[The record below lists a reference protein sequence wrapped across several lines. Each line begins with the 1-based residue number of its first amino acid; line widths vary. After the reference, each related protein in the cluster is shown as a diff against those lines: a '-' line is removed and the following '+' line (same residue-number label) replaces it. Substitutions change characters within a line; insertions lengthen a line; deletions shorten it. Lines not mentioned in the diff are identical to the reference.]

1 MILKFTMADPGG
13 MNVLQEDMSY
23 LGNSDSLQAV
33 RGMGSTEM
41 SGLEDIINWDNEFLS
56 KLMVDETLLD
66 ELAGSSEAD
75 ESFDFFQAAAT
86 TDVPMQKQSHSN
98 GFFESSNPVVSH
110 GNQMSPNRGPLL
122 PSLSPGPRQN
132 NLSSPSLDNVGM
144 NDKSSNMDTKVSHP
158 KLMGSLQTHK
168 TTVINNAVTLP
179 TTVVLQPNAITLTN
193 TGAQS
198 IVTPTFQHVVHQ
210 QHIQQQ
216 PQVFQK
222 VQVAA
227 AGIPQP
233 QILHQLTPA
242 LQLQMHAL
250 KQQQVLQQKR
260 HAKHSQQNQPL
271 KPNTLNQ
278 QQLLQKQQNQV
289 LLQKMSPMTSDK
301 MPLLVQTQLVKSE
314 PHMAQTVMYTTAPVT
329 TATPTTSGVLAPA
342 QSIHTLVNTAN
353 GTILAT
359 GIPLVLEGEKL
370 PINRIATLSTT
381 AEPKE
386 KEVKRSAHNAIER
399 RYRTSINDKIIELKN
414 IVVGE
419 EAKLNKS
426 AILRKAIDYIRFLQ
440 NSNNKLK
447 QENMAL
453 KMASQRHTLK
463 DLLVPESNVPTSSNE
478 RMLTECMGEI
488 TPPHS
493 ELSSPELSPPH
504 SDDNNSLPPS
514 PDTSFSTTMVKEEDD
529 ESSIMNITKGMLDH
543 TRMALCMFMFSILA
557 FNPFG
562 MLLNT
567 VSDVSREYS
576 SKHEGRTILG
586 NSDDVTSGDVWQ
598 WYNSSVFIF
607 LFNCVIFMS
616 CLIKIFMYG
625 DPILPCKS
633 KASVMYWRHRKQAD
647 FNLAQGDLS
656 GGNQELKRCLQ
667 AYGRPLPTSKIEF
680 FTSTM
685 WQLVR
690 QMLHRLWIG
699 RWLAR
704 HSGGFFLDVSTRR
717 EAVNSAKELSLV
729 YHKLHQ
735 LHLVSGTHD
744 YGGLMLAFNAVNM
757 AEASS
762 DLLPPEQLADIYVAA
777 ALRIKESC
785 PSFLQRLS
793 RYYLGLARHVCLK
806 HCSQVPMRLQWLFSS
821 YGLRFFVTQKWSYG
835 SVTHNS
841 LFSSLGNRSDPLAYA
856 ARMYRE
862 HLQERALQTLV
873 APGGRITDACDDEP
887 MRRTQ
892 TADVLTYTRLLM
904 ENALASDSS
913 SADVMLSL
921 GPGSCSDEVAHW
933 WACVVSVAAY
943 WLLGEEGE
951 QAERLYARIEVLPEL
966 LEKMN
971 DPLPRAVLLAF
982 RAQRALL
989 SRPSRGTSSRAVLRL
1004 CNTAGQLLDDAVT
1017 YASCRQANSGM
1028 ALLAQLLICDW
1039 LLETRTKL
1047 WEEEGVESE
1056 SGSVLS
1062 LTPVPAPV
1070 LTGFQQDLSSLRRIT
1085 QFIPSALPR
1094 VFLFEATARLM
1105 AGASPARTQQL
1116 LDRSL
1121 RHRHNRSSVICR
1133 KGDKS
1138 HHLGG
1143 GDREHATALYIACR
1157 HLPTPLLSSPG
1168 ERAGMLAEAAKTL
1181 ERIGDRKRLDD
1192 CYRLMKSI
1200 GNSVTN

>member
-13 MNVLQEDMSY
+13 TTVLQEDLSY
-23 LGNSDSLQAV
+23 LGNPDSLTAV
-33 RGMGSTEM
+33 GGMGSSEM
-41 SGLEDIINWDNEFLS
+41 VGLEDIISWDNELFS
-56 KLMVDETLLD
+56 KLGVDETLLED
-66 ELAGSSEAD
+66 ITGAMEAD
-75 ESFDFFQAAAT
+75 ENFDFFHT
-86 TDVPMQKQSHSN
+86 TGTSDVPLQKQSQPN
-98 GFFESSNPVVSH
+98 VFFEPSNPVTLQ
-110 GNQMSPNRGPLL
+110 GNQMGPDRGSVLTSVNSNPQ
-122 PSLSPGPRQN
+122 QN
-132 NLSSPSLDNVGM
+132 NLSHPPPDNMVV
-144 NDKSSNMDTKVSHP
+144 NKTSNVDSKISQS
-158 KLMGSLQTHK
+158 KLVGSLPK
-168 TTVINNAVTLP
+168 TTVVNNTVTLP

-193 TGAQS
+193 TQS
-198 IVTPTFQHVVHQ
+198 IVTPAFQQVIQQ

-222 VQVAA
+222 VQVATT
-227 AGIPQP
+227 GMSQP

-250 KQQQVLQQKR
+250 KQQQMFQQKR
-260 HAKHSQQNQPL
+260 SAKHSQQSQPI
-271 KPNTLNQ
+271 KPNTVSL

-289 LLQKMSPMTSDK
+289 LLQKMNQ
-301 MPLLVQTQLVKSE
+301 MPGDNVPQLLVQTQLVKSE
-314 PHMAQTVMYTTAPVT
+314 PHMNQTVMYTTAPLT

-359 GIPLVLEGEKL
+359 GIPLVLDGEKL
-370 PINRIATLSTT
+370 PINRIATLSAP

-453 KMASQRHTLK
+453 KMASQKHSLK
-463 DLLVPESNVPTSSNE
+463 DLLVPDASVLSEP
-478 RMLTECMGEI
+478 MLTECMGEI

-493 ELSSPELSPPH
+493 DISSPELSPPH
-504 SDDNNSLPPS
+504 SDDTSSLPPS
-514 PDTSFSTTMVKEEDD
+514 PDTSFSSNAMVKEEDD
-529 ESSIMNITKGMLDH
+529 ESSIINITRGMLDH
-543 TRMALCMFMFSILA
+543 SRMALCMFMFSILT

-567 VSDVSREYS
+567 VSDIRREYS
-576 SKHEGRTILG
+576 SRHEGRTILE
-586 NSDDVTSGDVWQ
+586 NSDDLASGDVWQ
-598 WYNSSVFIF
+598 WYNSSLFIF
-607 LFNCVIFMS
+607 LFNCIIFMG
-616 CLIKIFMYG
+616 CLVKIFMYG

-633 KASVMYWRHRKQAD
+633 KASVMFWRHRKQAD
-647 FNLAQGDLS
+647 FNLVQGDLS
-656 GGNQELKRCLQ
+656 GANQELKRCLQ
-667 AYGRPLPTSKIEF
+667 AFGRPLPTSKFEI
-680 FTSTM
+680 FTSTV

-690 QMLHRLWIG
+690 QALHQLWIG

-704 HSGGFFLDVSTRR
+704 HSGGFFLDASTRR

-729 YHKLHQ
+729 CHKLHQ

-785 PSFLQRLS
+785 PSFLQRFS

-806 HCSQVPMRLQWLFSS
+806 NCSQVPMRLQWLFSS

-835 SVTHNS
+835 SVTPNS

-856 ARMYRE
+856 TRMYRE

-904 ENALASDSS
+904 ENALASESS
-913 SADVMLSL
+913 STDVMLLL
-921 GPGSCSDEVAHW
+921 GQGSCTDEVAHW

-951 QAERLYARIEVLPEL
+951 QAERLYARIEVLPEM

-971 DPLPRAVLLAF
+971 DPLPRALLLAF
-982 RAQRALL
+982 RAHRALL
-989 SRPSRGTSSRAVLRL
+989 SRPSRGTSSRAVLKL

-1062 LTPVPAPV
+1062 LTPVPALV

-1121 RHRHNRSSVICR
+1121 RHRHNRSSVICG

-1143 GDREHATALYIACR
+1143 GDREHATALYMACR